1 MSAKNRLIQKIK
13 IPLLKPPSVLV
24 IIAFFFVLIIAADVI
39 ILLAISQKRQVFKD
53 KSTEQAVEKE
63 SQSLLKQCKSTDQWN
78 GCYSDM
84 FAKLAKE
91 YDLTF
96 TLKLLEAIDTKDQ
109 RITDCHVI
117 AHKIMTEEVA
127 KHPDKWQQLL
137 KLVDPNICNYGF
149 IHGIIEGKMRV
160 DPTFTLDS
168 KTIPSFCEAMLNE
181 KGSRG
186 VDQTCAH
193 IVGHVLLVQTHGDIA
208 KAVKICGNV
217 PNYLQKECA
226 SGIFMEN
233 FTRENLVAHGIA
245 DFIPWDNQ
253 TIAEIENICRKYDGN
268 IAYGCWQEISH
279 LYNHRERLNPDL
291 VLQDC
296 KNAPTEILQKAC
308 FLHGVA
314 TFIQNPKANNEY
326 FASVCTAFSDNSFV
340 GQCMSIAVKS
350 LLNSSIEPRKAAISF
365 CLEQKKRNSECF
377 YMINDFLSMKFGK
390 EEIQNYCLHVPRD
403 YRPYCLGDKVPQ

>member
-1 MSAKNRLIQKIK
+1 MSAKNKSFLRKL
-13 IPLLKPPSVLV
+13 PLFKRPSLLS
-24 IIAFFFVLIIAADVI
+24 IIAFFFVIIIATDVI
-39 ILLAISQKRQVFKD
+39 ILLAISQKRQIERDQAEK
-53 KSTEQAVEKE
+53 QAVEKE
-63 SQSLLKQCKSTDQWN
+63 SQSMLTKCNATDRWN

-91 YDLTF
+91 YDLSF
-96 TLKLLEAIDTKDQ
+96 TLKLLEAINKKDQ
-109 RITDCHVI
+109 RVTDCHVI

-127 KHPDKWQQLL
+127 KHPDKWQLL
-137 KLVDPNICNYGF
+137 LRIVDPNICNYGF

-160 DPTFTLDS
+160 DPTFTLNS

-193 IVGHVLLVQTHGDIA
+193 IVGHVLLVQTHADIA
-208 KAVKICGNV
+208 KAVKICESIPV
-217 PNYLQKECA
+217 YLQKECA

-233 FTRENLVAHGIA
+233 FTRENLVAHGLA
-245 DFIPWDNQ
+245 EFIPWDDQ
-253 TIAEIENICRKYDGN
+253 TIAEMENICRQYDGN

-279 LYNHRERLNPDL
+279 LYNHRARLTPSL

-296 KNAPTEILQKAC
+296 QKAPSETLKKAC

-314 TFIQNPKANNEY
+314 TFIQNRNADAEY

-340 GQCMSIAVKS
+340 EQCMSIAVKS
-350 LLNSSIEPRKAAISF
+350 LLNSTLEPRKAAISF
-365 CLEQKKRNSECF
+365 CLAQKRSKNECF
-377 YMINDFLSMKFGK
+377 AMINDFLSMKLRK
-390 EEIQNYCLHVPRD
+390 REIQNYCLNVPQN
-403 YRPYCLGDKVPQ
+403 YRPYCLGDKKP